1 MNRFRKLTL
10 AAVFGALALLS
21 VTSAAAKVNEYE
33 GQHRS
38 AHRAGDPTQWLH
50 GDPSQWGLT
59 GDPSQWGLAGD
70 PSQWGVASD
79 PSQWG

>member
-21 VTSAAAKVNEYE
+21 VTPAAAKVNEYE

-38 AHRAGDPTQWLH
+38 AQRA
-50 GDPSQWGLT
+50 

-70 PSQWGVASD
+70 PSQWELAGD